1 MWLRYAAPW
10 QDRYKHITLVSLL
23 VVGIRLTSIIIGYPK
38 MGIWSLV
45 AEICSSVAGEVQTHN
60 TG

>member
-10 QDRYKHITLVSLL
+10 QERYKHITLVSLL
-23 VVGIRLTSIIIGYPK
+23 VVGISVTIIIGYPR

-45 AEICSSVAGEVQTHN
+45 AEICSSMAG
-60 TG
+60 